1 MRKREREGGREVRG
15 LHRVSHHRGLNC
27 YCKLSAGAVGV
38 DIVVLVLVIVLAIDI
53 VVVDGGILSVAKLK
67 YRAKV
72 YTLDN
77 ARALSRHP
85 SILKSG
91 NCDSRPLV
99 PYPTRPPPTS
109 LALTPCLHS
118 NPAIF
123 DAHRPLPDI
132 YIYTDFGI
140 FDSNPLSRDQV
151 DRRVTFVSRSTC
163 VGTCVNARCK

>member
-1 MRKREREGGREVRG
+1 MRKREREREVRG

-77 ARALSRHP
+77 ARAL
-85 SILKSG
+85 
-91 NCDSRPLV
+91 
-99 PYPTRPPPTS
+99 
-109 LALTPCLHS
+109 
-118 NPAIF
+118 PA
-123 DAHRPLPDI
+123 P
-132 YIYTDFGI
+132 
-140 FDSNPLSRDQV
+140 
-151 DRRVTFVSRSTC
+151 
-163 VGTCVNARCK
+163 VNIEIRKL